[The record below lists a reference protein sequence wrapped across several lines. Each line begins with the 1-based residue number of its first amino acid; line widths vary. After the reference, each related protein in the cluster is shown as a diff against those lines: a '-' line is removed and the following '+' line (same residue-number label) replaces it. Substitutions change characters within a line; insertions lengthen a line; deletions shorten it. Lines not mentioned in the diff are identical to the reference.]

1 MKDFSDKKYIIIS
14 AIPLLNFIFLIYL
27 LFTLR
32 KTDNLFKKL
41 FSATVGMLIVFIF
54 IYMIPQKL
62 FSLIEFSQQVR
73 SIIDFIHLHI
83 IVLFCL
89 NLNLIRVLKKCAE

>member
-1 MKDFSDKKYIIIS
+1 MKNFSDKKYIIIS

-27 LFTLR
+27 LFTLC

-41 FSATVGMLIVFIF
+41 FSAVIGMLIVFIF

-83 IVLFCL
+83 VMLLCL
-89 NLNLIRVLKKCAE
+89 NVNFIKVLNKCAE